1 VVFGYTFIRLC
12 FCGLKNRRL
21 TPLEEEMSSAD
32 LDSDDAVVTI
42 EDIDAIDGFLDVCS
56 SDDSDYDDLDA
67 ELSDI
72 DCE

>member
-1 VVFGYTFIRLC
+1 
-12 FCGLKNRRL
+12 
-21 TPLEEEMSSAD
+21 MSSASFD
-32 LDSDDAVVTI
+32 GNEAVVTM

-67 ELSDI
+67 ELSDM